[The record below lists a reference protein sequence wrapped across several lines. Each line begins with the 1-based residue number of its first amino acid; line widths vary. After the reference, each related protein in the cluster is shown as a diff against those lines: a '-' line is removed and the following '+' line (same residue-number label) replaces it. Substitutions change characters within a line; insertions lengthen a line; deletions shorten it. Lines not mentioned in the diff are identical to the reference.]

1 MKLTE
6 DALPSKA
13 TRSLI
18 YTVVLAIALTAI
30 YTVWFFVI
38 NKQPLSSESNIWGS
52 FGDFVGGVMN
62 PIVALVALYWLT
74 QSISI
79 QKQELHDT
87 RTVLEDQAKSDE
99 IKRFEQTFFSL
110 LNEHNSLLNLLKNV
124 PDDRLG
130 VLEVRSYVFGRSA
143 NIEEAKRYLS
153 EKDLVI
159 GHYFRLL
166 YQIMKFIALRCPGTA
181 CEYWE
186 LKSSKPQSQP
196 SAEEKFYSNILRSAL
211 DARTSQLLAIN
222 CYSPSQDHS
231 YYAYRR
237 LVERY
242 AFLEHMPFK
251 TPGKN
256 PSPVLIDAY
265 NAFEKSAFGDS
276 DYVKELHLLD
286 YVS

>member
-1 MKLTE
+1 MKSIE
-6 DALPSKA
+6 DSLPSKA
-13 TRSLI
+13 TKSLI
-18 YTVVLAIALTAI
+18 YAVGLAFILTAI
-30 YTVWFFVI
+30 YACWFFMM
-38 NKQPLSSESNIWGS
+38 KRQPLSADSSTWGS

-74 QSISI
+74 RSISI

-87 RTVLEDQAKSDE
+87 RTVLEEQTKSGE
-99 IKRFEQTFFSL
+99 IKRFEETFFSL
-110 LNEHNSLLNLLKNV
+110 LGEHNSLLESLRNT

-166 YQIMKFIALRCPGTA
+166 YQIMKFIALKCPSSTCGQ
-181 CEYWE
+181 WQF
-186 LKSSKPQSQP
+186 KSMESQSNP
-196 SAEEKFYSNILRSAL
+196 SPEEKFYSNILRSAL

-222 CYSPSQDHS
+222 CYSIGPNDS

-237 LVERY
+237 LIERY

-251 TPGKN
+251 APGKD
-256 PSPVLIDAY
+256 PSPVLLDAY
-265 NAFEKSAFGDS
+265 DS
-276 DYVKELHLLD
+276 F
-286 YVS
+286 